1 MSSEVLGPEPCLAEA
16 SYATLAKINA
26 MIDGLTDEWQRKI
39 LTNWRDH
46 YWGEVVGDLDGIMA
60 TLAPDPVY
68 KLTNPHGVRSFDT
81 TEGARALY
89 AGLIDIGYRPAGPMT
104 DIKVAFAD
112 WGLMAQGATTG
123 VYPGTALRG
132 PDIDP
137 KASYRVTR
145 NIMESHPYTPDGL
158 MAGEIVFMSEPTEV
172 VRVER

>member
-16 SYATLAKINA
+16 SYATLAEINA
-26 MIDGLTDEWQRKI
+26 LIDGLTDEWQRKI

-46 YWGEVVGDLDGIMA
+46 YWGEVIGDLDGIMA
-60 TLAPDPVY
+60 TLAPEPVY
-68 KLTNPHGVRSFDT
+68 KLDQPQWRAQLSDT

-104 DIKVAFAD
+104 DIKVAFAE
-112 WGLMAQGATTG
+112 WGLMAQELHHRESIPARPC
-123 VYPGTALRG
+123 VRPGHRSF
-132 PDIDP
+132 

-158 MAGEIVFMSEPTEV
+158 
-172 VRVER
+172 